1 MDTTEALMHTAVAA
15 KQRRR
20 LELAALPYADKV
32 RIMLRLQRMGDAIRA
47 TRGAVARSWDVEE
60 ETLMPS
66 ARNKTERTV

>member
-32 RIMLRLQRMGDAIRA
+32 RIVLRLQRMGDAIRA
-47 TRGAVARSWDVEE
+47 TRGGAARSWAIDET
-60 ETLMPS
+60 TLMP
-66 ARNKTERTV
+66 KPV